1 MSLLKGIEN
10 KLGALATAEAS
21 VAQLVLQDP
30 NEFCRLP
37 VAELAR
43 RSGVSKPT
51 VVRFCRKL
59 GYSGLSDFKLKLAA
73 SVAQGVPF
81 VHRNVTADDDID
93 SLAEKVL
100 ENHIGT
106 LLNYRNQI
114 STAAIQQASDEISRT
129 IHADGRIEFYGVGNS
144 GIVAQDAQH
153 KLFRLGCNTVAYA
166 DGHMMVMAA
175 TLLSSRDAC
184 IIISNSGQSRDLLDT
199 AELAVRSGATVIA
212 ITSSGSPL
220 AAICPIVLA
229 ADHDEDYD
237 QYSPMT
243 SRLLHLSVVD
253 VLSTSIAIAL
263 GNPVQQQQ
271 REIKKNLVSRR
282 YRPTPPAGP
291 RRPGKP
297 TGAKNPT
304 THSD

>member
-10 KLGALATAEAS
+10 KLGALAAAEAS

-37 VAELAR
+37 VTELAR
-43 RSGVSKPT
+43 RAGVSKPT

-81 VHRNVTADDDID
+81 VHRGVSAEDDID

-114 STAAIQQASDEISRT
+114 STAAIQLASDAIART
-129 IHADGRIEFYGVGNS
+129 IREDGRIEFYGVGNS

-175 TLLSSRDAC
+175 TLLSRRDAC
-184 IIISNSGQSRDLLDT
+184 IFVSNSGQSRDLLDT
-199 AELAVRSGATVIA
+199 AEIAVRQGASVVA

-220 AAICPIVLA
+220 AGICPVVLA

-243 SRLLHLSVVD
+243 SRLLHLSIVD
-253 VLSTSIAIAL
+253 VLCTSVAIGL
-263 GNPVQQQQ
+263 GKEAQQQQ
-271 REIKKNLVSRR
+271 QEIKKNLVNKRYRSPALASRR
-282 YRPTPPAGP
+282 GRKPQVIN
-291 RRPGKP
+291 KP
-297 TGAKNPT
+297 TTNSG
-304 THSD
+304 

>member
-10 KLGALATAEAS
+10 KLGVLAAAEAS

-37 VAELAR
+37 VTELAR

-81 VHRNVTADDDID
+81 VHRGVSAEDDID

-114 STAAIQQASDEISRT
+114 STAAIQLASDAITRT
-129 IHADGRIEFYGVGNS
+129 IHQDGRIEFYGVGNS

-175 TLLSSRDAC
+175 TLLSNRDAC
-184 IIISNSGQSRDLLDT
+184 IIVSNSGQSRDLLDT
-199 AELAVRSGATVIA
+199 AEIAVRQGATVVA
-212 ITSSGSPL
+212 VTSSGSPL
-220 AAICPIVLA
+220 AGICPVVLA

-243 SRLLHLSVVD
+243 SRLLHLSIVD
-253 VLSTSIAIAL
+253 VLCTSVAIGL
-263 GNPVQQQQ
+263 GKKAQQQQ
-271 REIKKNLVSRR
+271 REIKNNLVNKRYRSPAPASRR
-282 YRPTPPAGP
+282 GRKPSTVN
-291 RRPGKP
+291 KP
-297 TGAKNPT
+297 TTNSG
-304 THSD
+304 